1 MFSHPTNLSPTHLS
15 PLCIPAAPLFSLR
28 SWQEG
33 VQRWQVQAW
42 RELTQ
47 SLNEVARLIAKRS
60 NQPLQ
65 PPPCLSKPTSPAM
78 LRAKLSQRTSSS
90 LSSASSSPSTRPSR
104 PGSSSSSSIPGVPA
118 LKQLKDPQFPH
129 PLGVPEVEPVEA
141 APEPAAASQSPEEL
155 VTLPVVAEAA
165 LPASRAA
172 SPTAMPHQ
180 QVPFDALEAAAVAEA
195 EMKAASPPR
204 SSAALVPELED
215 VALPGA
221 AVAWGTP
228 SSPSTAGAR
237 PGSAKPPIRSSRM
250 PSVTPSFNRAT
261 QQSQHQDFLGPLGDL
276 DVDPDS
282 EALSSFLLRHSKSPP
297 RPIRE

>member
-65 PPPCLSKPTSPAM
+65 PPPCLSKPTSPAL
-78 LRAKLSQRTSSS
+78 LRAKLSQRTSFS
-90 LSSASSSPSTRPSR
+90 LSSASSSPLTRPSR
-104 PGSSSSSSIPGVPA
+104 PGSSSSSVPGGPA

-141 APEPAAASQSPEEL
+141 APEPATASQSPEEL
-155 VTLPVVAEAA
+155 VTLLVVAEAA
-165 LPASRAA
+165 LPASGAT
-172 SPTAMPHQ
+172 SPTALPHQ
-180 QVPFDALEAAAVAEA
+180 QAPFDALEAAAVAEA

-228 SSPSTAGAR
+228 SGPSPAGAR
-237 PGSAKPPIRSSRM
+237 PGSAKPPIRSLRM

-261 QQSQHQDFLGPLGDL
+261 QQLQNQDFLGPLGDL

-282 EALSSFLLRHSKSPP
+282 EALSSFLLRRSKSPP